1 MKERARAKRFAKYY
15 NQCKLPKWVT
25 VLGIVLLAF
34 GIVAAGVTAIFHDK
48 YSSIFGAWES
58 ALTNVWFIAFIAM
71 VGVGALISLGYPLLT
86 LIGAWIWTLFAK
98 PEPEVAEEQPTKET
112 SEIKDGT
119 ASATKEESPAM
130 TQLASSAINEAR
142 LRSLLNTPFMRE
154 ISNGSSKTNLDRFID
169 DVKTVRIQHQKG
181 AKDGINDK
189 SITSIAK
196 ILFSNKYQKQRPL
209 PSFAKWNTIL
219 FECLNLEAPQKGNIN
234 KSKDLDEQITKLFGY
249 LVPPKESPEE
259 SPTHKG

>member
-15 NQCKLPKWVT
+15 DQCRLPKWVT

-58 ALTNVWFIAFIAM
+58 ALTNVWFIAFISL

-86 LIGAWIWTLFAK
+86 LIGALIWTLFAK
-98 PEPEVAEEQPTKET
+98 PEPEAAKELSPLET
-112 SEIKDGT
+112 PEIKDGT
-119 ASATKEESPAM
+119 AVATKEESPAV
-130 TQLASSAINEAR
+130 TQPASSAINEAR

-196 ILFSNKYQKQRPL
+196 ILYSHKHQKQRPL
-209 PSFAKWNTIL
+209 PSFAKWNTTL

-249 LVPPKESPEE
+249 LIPSE
-259 SPTHKG
+259 